1 MDIKEWTLKAK
12 ETNVNEI
19 QNSKQINNLVKFFSI
34 EMKMFGTKL
43 RSGVNSS
50 SSIIT
55 GDETIRRVTR
65 EKIIV
70 RGNKTIRTLDSTT
83 SFLPIV
89 ER

>member
-1 MDIKEWTLKAK
+1 MKLEIKRDKREQK
-12 ETNVNEI
+12 
-19 QNSKQINNLVKFFSI
+19 SKQIKKNWVKFFFI

>member
-1 MDIKEWTLKAK
+1 MNKNRQK
-12 ETNVNEI
+12 
-19 QNSKQINNLVKFFSI
+19 KFGEVFSI

-50 SSIIT
+50 SNIIT

-65 EKIIV
+65 EKIVV